1 VLLVIDNYDSF
12 TFNLVQAI
20 GAIAPTLETRIVRN
34 DRIAAAE
41 AESMGP
47 TALLLSPGPCGPAE
61 TGVSI
66 ELIHRFAGRI
76 PILGVCLGH
85 QAIAAAFGMEVRR
98 APRPIH
104 GMASPI
110 HHDGEGVLEGLPNP
124 LSAARYHSLLV
135 ERDSV
140 RPPFRVAAWTEDGLV
155 MALRREGDPGDAPLE
170 GVQFHPESFMTPE
183 GPRLLANFLAA
194 ARNPIATG
202 GPAPDTASA
211 PATAVSR

>member
-12 TFNLVQAI
+12 TFNLVQAV
-20 GAIAPTLETRIVRN
+20 GAIAPTLEMRVVRN
-34 DRIAAAE
+34 DRITAGEAE
-41 AESMGP
+41 ALTPS
-47 TALLLSPGPCGPAE
+47 ALLLSPGPCGPAE

-66 ELIHRFAGRI
+66 ELVHRFAGRI

-104 GMASPI
+104 GMASPV
-110 HHDGEGVLEGLPNP
+110 HHDGGGFLEGLPSP

-135 ERDSV
+135 EVDSV
-140 RPPFRVAAWTEDGLV
+140 QPPFRVSAWTEDGLV
-155 MALRREGDPGDAPLE
+155 MGLRRDGAPADAPLE

-183 GPRLLANFLAA
+183 GPQLLANFIAA
-194 ARNPIATG
+194 ARDP
-202 GPAPDTASA
+202 GPMPE
-211 PATAVSR
+211 